1 MKKIIKGSLLIMI
14 IIYIIT
20 FVNRNNYYE
29 NTQVLSD
36 NAIKHFEEDLKSGK
50 EINPSNYLPK
60 KKDYNNKTSLFFLKV
75 SKTIENVV
83 NCSLKKVL
91 QYLDN
96 WQITQK
102 VV

>member
-1 MKKIIKGSLLIMI
+1 MI

-36 NAIKHFEEDLKSGK
+36 NAIKHFEEKLKSGK
-50 EINPSNYLPK
+50 EINPSKKKKK
-60 KKDYNNKTSLFFLKV
+60 KKDYNNKTSLFFFFF

-96 WQITQK
+96 
-102 VV
+102 

>member
-1 MKKIIKGSLLIMI
+1 MKKIVKASILVVF

-29 NTQVLSD
+29 NTQVLSE

-60 KKDYNNKTSLFFLKV
+60 KKEYNNKTSIFFLKL
-75 SKTIENVV
+75 SKTIEYVV
-83 NCSLKKVL
+83 NHSLKKAL

-96 WQITQK
+96 WQNNKK

>member
-1 MKKIIKGSLLIMI
+1 MKKIVKASILVVF

-60 KKDYNNKTSLFFLKV
+60 KKEYNNKTSIFFLKL
-75 SKTIENVV
+75 SKTIEYVV
-83 NCSLKKVL
+83 NHSLKKAL

-96 WQITQK
+96 WQNNKK

>member
-1 MKKIIKGSLLIMI
+1 MKKIVKASILVVF

-29 NTQVLSD
+29 NTQVLSE

-60 KKDYNNKTSLFFLKV
+60 KKEYNNKTSIFFLKL
-75 SKTIENVV
+75 SKTIEYVV
-83 NCSLKKVL
+83 NHSLKKAL

-96 WQITQK
+96 
-102 VV
+102 

>member
-1 MKKIIKGSLLIMI
+1 MKKIIKISFITLFLI
-14 IIYIIT
+14 YVIT

-36 NAIKHFEEDLKSGK
+36 ETIEIFEKDLKSGK
-50 EINPSNYLPK
+50 KIIPSKYLPK
-60 KKDYNNKTSLFFLKV
+60 KKEYNNKVSTLFFNI
-75 SKTIENVV
+75 SKAIEKVV
-83 NCSLKKVL
+83 NQTLNKAL

-96 WQITQK
+96 WQKIRK